1 MLAGMLSGAAI
12 GGMAGLLLGYLF
24 RGGGWIGWV
33 GLLLGAVVG
42 AVARG
47 RRTRAAKAAGGAW
60 MSRSD
65 DTMRLREEVP
75 DIRKE
80 TVDAGEVTVRTEVV
94 EEERTIR
101 VPVRREE
108 KVIERTRP
116 GDPDGAAE
124 VVARIPVKEERVTA
138 DTYTVRLE
146 DVSVDK
152 QRVEEMR
159 EISQPLERETASVET
174 HRTKGAGGAESDG

>member
-12 GGMAGLLLGYLF
+12 GGIAGLMLGYLF

-47 RRTRAAKAAGGAW
+47 RRTRAAKAAGGAG
-60 MSRSD
+60 MNRSD
-65 DTMRLREEVP
+65 YMMRLRTEVP

-116 GDPDGAAE
+116 GDPDGDAE
-124 VVARIPVKEERVTA
+124 VVARIPVKEERVATG
-138 DTYTVRLE
+138 TYTVKLE
-146 DVSVDK
+146 DVSIGK

-159 EISQPLERETASVET
+159 EISQPLKRETASVET
-174 HRTKGAGGAESDG
+174 RSAKSAGGTGSDG